1 MTVRGQLPCTDQSLL
16 RNDPMYGTAS
26 AGIAWA
32 LFELSGPWG
41 HSAFLESPRII
52 DPTLGRAIARRVE
65 ADGMRVVAIRRHG
78 RRPDPPRWRWFMA
91 WSEEGNEALYGG
103 EVSGPEE
110 YLDLALDGS
119 DGDRITEPLVAVC
132 THGKHDQCCA
142 VRGRPSMA
150 SVAAAYPEQA
160 WECSHIGGDR
170 FAANML
176 ILPDGLCYGRV
187 DLTDAA
193 DIVARYDDGLVA
205 NEFLRGRSSV
215 PHAVQAAQ
223 YFARERSGDDR
234 IHAFAPIAVD
244 RVDHHIEVRLAGDSG
259 PVDVVLAERMTD
271 PLLSTCSAS
280 VTGRVRTF
288 VLVSIT
294 FA

>member
-1 MTVRGQLPCTDQSLL
+1 
-16 RNDPMYGTAS
+16 MYGTAS
-26 AGIAWA
+26 SGMAWA

-41 HSAFLESPRII
+41 HSAFLESPRVI
-52 DPTLGRAIARRVE
+52 DPSLGRAIARRVE
-65 ADGMRVVAIRRHG
+65 AAGMRVVAIRPPG
-78 RRPDPPRWRWFMA
+78 RKPPTPRWRWFMA
-91 WSEEGNEALYGG
+91 WSADGAETLYGG
-103 EVSGPEE
+103 EVDGPDD

-119 DGDRITEPLVAVC
+119 DGERLTDPLVAVC
-132 THGKHDQCCA
+132 THGKHDMCCA
-142 VRGRPSMA
+142 VRGRPAMA
-150 SVAAAYPEQA
+150 SVTARYPDQA

-187 DLTDAA
+187 DLADAA
-193 DIVARYDDGLVA
+193 GIVARYDDGLVV
-205 NEFLRGRSSV
+205 NEFLRGRSSF

-234 IHAFAPIAVD
+234 LHAFAPEQVERA
-244 RVDHHIEVRLAGDSG
+244 DHHIRVRLTGDSG
-259 PVDVVLAERMTD
+259 PVDVVLTERMTE
-271 PLLSTCSAS
+271 PLQSTCSAS

-294 FA
+294 FG